1 MSLLEDLNWRHA
13 VKAYDPTKKVSE
25 ENINNIIS
33 LLKREITQQ
42 ELLNY
47 YNACITIIELPDGI
61 NGFVFS
67 YENIYNIFINKD
79 LSYYKRKKTILHEL
93 AHIELSQLK
102 QLNKDM
108 FAFYIEKYED
118 EADKYLNFII
128 ETIKEEKDYG
138 YDFWYT

>member
-1 MSLLEDLNWRHA
+1 M
-13 VKAYDPTKKVSE
+13 
-25 ENINNIIS
+25 NIIS

-47 YNACITIIELPDGI
+47 YNACITTIELPDGI

-79 LSYYKRKKTILHEL
+79 LSYYLSYYKRKKTILHEL

-118 EADKYLNFII
+118 EADKYIKFII
-128 ETIKEEKDYG
+128 ENIK
-138 YDFWYT
+138 